1 MDSQLLPF
9 VSVIIPIYNG
19 VADLPDLRICLESQT
34 YPRDRVEW
42 LLVDNGSTDDTWAQL
57 QATPGVIALQ
67 ETAIQGSYAAR
78 NRGILAAQGTILAFT
93 DADCR
98 PEPRWLMDLVAGFND
113 QSVGL
118 VVGEIQALPGNRL
131 LERYADRQA
140 TLSQKHT
147 LANPFC
153 PYGQTANVAIRACV
167 FAETD
172 LFRPYL
178 TTGGDADM
186 CWRILRETGWQWV
199 FADRAIVRHR
209 HRDNLPEL
217 LSQWRRYGRSNQ
229 YLHQL
234 HGIDRMAQPTPQ
246 LYVQRLAR
254 WLVKELPLAIVKT
267 PLGRAELVDWVS
279 TPIGLMCLNARWQ
292 GQEAAQLPE
301 NAKTIAPYPPT
312 QPAGLPVAETSAWP
326 DSCCN
331 GENRH

>member
-1 MDSQLLPF
+1 MVSQLLPL

-19 VADLPDLRICLESQT
+19 KADLPDLLACLQAQT
-34 YPRDRVEW
+34 YPRDRVEF

-57 QATPGVIALQ
+57 QATPGITALQ
-67 ETAIQGSYAAR
+67 ETTIQGSYAAR
-78 NRGILAAQGTILAFT
+78 NRGIIAAQGSILAFT

-98 PEPRWLMDLVAGFND
+98 PEPQWLMDLVAGFND

-131 LERYADRQA
+131 LERYADRQS

-147 LANPFC
+147 LANAFC
-153 PYGQTANVAIRACV
+153 PYGQTANVGIRACV
-167 FAETD
+167 FQETD

-199 FADRAIVRHR
+199 FAEGAIVRHR
-209 HRDNLPEL
+209 HRDTLEEL

-229 YLHQL
+229 YLHEL
-234 HGIDRMAQPTPQ
+234 HGVDRMAAPTPQ
-246 LYVQRLAR
+246 GYIQRLAR
-254 WLVKELPLAIVKT
+254 WLVKELPIAMIKT
-267 PLGRAELVDWVS
+267 PLGKAELVDWVS

-292 GQEAAQLPE
+292 GQQAAQLPE
-301 NAKTIAPYPPT
+301 NAKTIAPYPIVRHDDR
-312 QPAGLPVAETSAWP
+312 GLSEAV
-326 DSCCN
+326 
-331 GENRH
+331 G